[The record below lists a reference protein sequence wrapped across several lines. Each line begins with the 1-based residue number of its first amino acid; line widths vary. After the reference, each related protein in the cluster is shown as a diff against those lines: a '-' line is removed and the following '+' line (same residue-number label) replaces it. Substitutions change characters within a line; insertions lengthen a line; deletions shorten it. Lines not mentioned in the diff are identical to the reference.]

1 MVRDFVTKNRAKSS
15 INPVN
20 AIFRDEDFMKNDS
33 VRAGCGGSGSE
44 VEFSII
50 GFCLR

>member
-1 MVRDFVTKNRAKSS
+1 MVCDFVTENRAKPS
-15 INPVN
+15 IAPVN
-20 AIFRDEDFMKNDS
+20 AIFGDEDFLKNDS
-33 VRAGCGGSGSE
+33 VRAGCSDGGSE